1 MKTDETFQLK
11 PQIEWGDV
19 EPVKVLYV
27 SSDETIASVDDG
39 GLVTAQKKGKRILKY
54 ILKMVWL
61 LQNVR

>member
-27 SSDETIASVDDG
+27 SSM
-39 GLVTAQKKGKRILKY
+39 KR
-54 ILKMVWL
+54 
-61 LQNVR
+61 